1 MSMVVSPSDCSKRAS
16 SCSATAKAWLADPR
30 DAAGLVLAVDVRD
43 LGADLGL
50 TVPRRRGLSAL
61 YD

>member
-1 MSMVVSPSDCSKRAS
+1 
-16 SCSATAKAWLADPR
+16 LADPR